1 MLISQQKR
9 KENIIEYLLYMY
21 QIEDIV
27 RSMHCDFDR
36 IKTALIP
43 SVLPNPSFQMQYEVW
58 YEDICKEL
66 KRSGKTQK
74 GHLYELE
81 EVFAELTLLHRTL
94 LEIMMDKKY
103 KELVENALPSIQEFS
118 DKSTLVNAHPIEV
131 CLHAMNMK
139 LQLKLRKQ
147 EISAETEAA
156 MDSMRIL
163 LAYIG
168 REYAKMKT
176 GHWGVNLN

>member
-1 MLISQQKR
+1 MLIAEQKR

-27 RSMHCDFDR
+27 RSMHCDFER
-36 IKTALIP
+36 IKTTLIP
-43 SVLPNPSFQMQYEVW
+43 SVLPNPSFQHQYERW

-94 LEIMMDKKY
+94 L
-103 KELVENALPSIQEFS
+103 
-118 DKSTLVNAHPIEV
+118 
-131 CLHAMNMK
+131 
-139 LQLKLRKQ
+139 
-147 EISAETEAA
+147 
-156 MDSMRIL
+156 
-163 LAYIG
+163 
-168 REYAKMKT
+168 
-176 GHWGVNLN
+176 

>member
-1 MLISQQKR
+1 MLIAEQKR

-27 RSMHCDFDR
+27 RTMNCDFER
-36 IKTALIP
+36 IKTSLIP
-43 SVLPNPSFQMQYEVW
+43 SILPNPSFQHQYERW

-94 LEIMMDKKY
+94 LEIMIDEKY
-103 KELVENALPSIQEFS
+103 KVLVENALPSIEEFAS
-118 DKSTLVNAHPIEV
+118 KSTLMNAHPIEV

-139 LQLKLRKQ
+139 LQLKVRKQ
-147 EISAETEAA
+147 EISPETELA
-156 MDSMRIL
+156 MDKMRVQ
-163 LAYIG
+163 LAYLS
-168 REYAKMKT
+168 REYGRMKT
-176 GHWGVNLN
+176 GESNFIQN

>member
-43 SVLPNPSFQMQYEVW
+43 SVLPNPSFQLQYEVW

-66 KRSGKTQK
+66 KRSGKTKK

-81 EVFAELTLLHRTL
+81 EVFAELTLLHHTL
-94 LEIMMDKKY
+94 LEIMIDKKY
-103 KELVENALPSIQEFS
+103 KELLENALPYIQEFS

-176 GHWGVNLN
+176 GQWGVNLN

>member
-1 MLISQQKR
+1 MLIAEQKR

-27 RSMHCDFDR
+27 RSMHCDFER
-36 IKTALIP
+36 IKTTLIP
-43 SVLPNPSFQMQYEVW
+43 SVLPNPSFQHQYERW

-94 LEIMMDKKY
+94 LEIMIDEKY
-103 KELVENALPSIQEFS
+103 KVLVENTLPSIQEFAS
-118 DKSTLVNAHPIEV
+118 KSTLVNAHPIEI

-147 EISAETEAA
+147 EITAETDAA

-176 GHWGVNLN
+176 GQWGINLN